1 MNEKAIVNN
10 NFDEKTEEY
19 FVHEEND
26 REVKLAPFMNLQIG
40 VSTVQ
45 INYKHYIRITFFPL
59 VWGKGCK
66 NQRDCVCCR
75 ETP

>member
-1 MNEKAIVNN
+1 MNDKAIVNN
-10 NFDEKTEEY
+10 NVDEKIEEL

-45 INYKHYIRITFFPL
+45 INIISESHFFY
-59 VWGKGCK
+59 
-66 NQRDCVCCR
+66 
-75 ETP
+75 

>member
-45 INYKHYIRITFFPL
+45 VNIISESHFFH
-59 VWGKGCK
+59 
-66 NQRDCVCCR
+66 
-75 ETP
+75 